1 MDKKKII
8 IISAYSL
15 LGLALLA
22 LLVLWIAV
30 KIKEKSVYDGGDP
43 NKKKG
48 ESSKGESSIGMKVRK
63 WNTTPLKWGSG
74 TSLNYD
80 IAATQNYVR
89 QIQQICNS
97 WLRSG
102 LIKDGVWGDKTER
115 AVQRLKTMKARPVG
129 NVGGVYGGYNLSAY
143 TICPFASY
151 LTQVKDPVSSISKVQ
166 INAEN
171 YLSMI
176 KWHNSHISN
185 YARVV

>member
-8 IISAYSL
+8 IISSCSL

-30 KIKEKSVYDGGDP
+30 KIKEKRVYDGGDP
-43 NKKKG
+43 NKK
-48 ESSKGESSIGMKVRK
+48 KGESSIGMKVRK

-89 QIQQICNS
+89 QVQQICNS

-102 LIKDGVWGDKTER
+102 LIRDGVWGDKTER

-129 NVGGVYGGYNLSAY
+129 NDGGVYGGYNLSTY
-143 TICPFASY
+143 IICPFASY
-151 LTQVKDPVSSISKVQ
+151 LTQVEDPVSSISKVQ
-166 INAEN
+166 INAAN
-171 YLSMI
+171 YKSMVE
-176 KWHNSHISN
+176 WHNSHISN
-185 YARVV
+185 YARLV